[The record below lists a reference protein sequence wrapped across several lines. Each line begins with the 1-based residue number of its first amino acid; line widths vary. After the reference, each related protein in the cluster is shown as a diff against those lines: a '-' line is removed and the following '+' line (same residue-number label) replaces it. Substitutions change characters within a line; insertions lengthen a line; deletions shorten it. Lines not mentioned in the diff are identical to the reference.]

1 MLLPQFVNEDL
12 AGTCSRLQVKHC
24 LSCASMH
31 SAVSIVSCGY
41 TGSDVVIQYVH
52 CCSIAKLP
60 SCMASSELSVC
71 VCVCCQVAEV
81 RERHQLE
88 REAIQRGNA
97 LERRQLAEEERLAV
111 AARVCITSL
120 WATGYLHSFAWVNC
134 GDDNSGALL

>member
-1 MLLPQFVNEDL
+1 
-12 AGTCSRLQVKHC
+12 
-24 LSCASMH
+24 
-31 SAVSIVSCGY
+31 
-41 TGSDVVIQYVH
+41 
-52 CCSIAKLP
+52 
-60 SCMASSELSVC
+60 MASFELS

-120 WATGYLHSFAWVNC
+120 WAPGYLHSFAWVHC